1 MPTQVQDNRETMWQQ
16 RIMSELRNIP
26 EPKLAEL
33 YDLIHYFRLGL
44 TQPSAQ
50 PRQPGLLHGQLGAA
64 FFEPLPDEELRAWE

>member
-1 MPTQVQDNRETMWQQ
+1 MPTPVQNQKATVWQQ
-16 RIMSELRNIP
+16 RIIGELRDIP

-44 TQPSAQ
+44 AQSSAQ
-50 PRQPGLLHGQLGAA
+50 PRQPGLLQGQLGAA